1 MLLFHAFDL
10 RMIHVV
16 PITILLGT
24 LKIVFYAGT
33 KGHYAFL
40 LCSQNQNIHQEVMQG
55 QPYLT
60 SLWLLENVVPLM
72 K

>member
-10 RMIHVV
+10 RKIRVV

-33 KGHYAFL
+33 KGHHAFL
-40 LCSQNQNIHQEVMQG
+40 LCNQNQNIHQEVMQG
-55 QPYLT
+55 QP
-60 SLWLLENVVPLM
+60 
-72 K
+72 